1 MPKSKQQ
8 RRTMKATAVRWAP
21 YIMKVVHQHQL
32 IITVIID
39 KESSGMH
46 KEI

>member
-1 MPKSKQQ
+1 
-8 RRTMKATAVRWAP
+8 MKATAVRWAP
-21 YIMKVVHQHQL
+21 YIMKVVHQQGKL

-46 KEI
+46 KEIYESVK